1 MSRRLLLIALVLTVL
16 VPALAFAAD
25 PRVRI
30 ETSKGTIVL
39 ELYPEKAPKTVA
51 NFLEYVKDGHYGA
64 TMFHRVIAG
73 FMIQGG
79 GFDYS
84 RAGERKATRAPIP
97 NEAGNG
103 LKNIRGSI
111 AMARTGDPNSAT
123 DQFFINLKD
132 NNFLDYRN
140 DTVEGI
146 GYCVFGKVVQGTEV
160 VDAIAKVP
168 VQQGRL
174 SEAVPLD
181 PVVIKSVTLVE
192 TK

>member
-1 MSRRLLLIALVLTVL
+1 MSRRLLLTLLIVAVL
-16 VPALAFAAD
+16 VPALATAAN
-25 PRVRI
+25 PRVKM
-30 ETSKGTIVL
+30 ETSKGVIIL
-39 ELYPEKAPKTVA
+39 ELYQDKAPLTVA
-51 NFLEYVKDGHYGA
+51 NFLEYVKDGHYDA
-64 TMFHRVIAG
+64 TMLHRVIAG

-97 NEAGNG
+97 NEAGNK
-103 LKNIRGSI
+103 LRNLRGTV

-132 NNFLDYRN
+132 NGFLDYKN
-140 DTVEGI
+140 NTVEGI
-146 GYCVFGKVVQGTEV
+146 GYCVFAKVVQGMEV

-192 TK
+192 AK